1 MSRAPRHP
9 PQSLSLCPE
18 PGALSW
24 GGLHPG
30 PPTEATAF
38 VRVQATTTWYPK
50 RARVERGGRQT
61 DVPGPSSPSQFVV
74 SLPRARGS
82 VMGRASPRA
91 TDGGHSIRM
100 CAGNHHLVP
109 QRARVERGGCPT
121 DVPGPLSPSQFVV
134 SLPRARGSVMGRAS
148 PWVTDGGHSVR
159 TFTTAQR
166 SLMILLQVNLGKP
179 CYDFYCLLNDQ
190 VPTRAVHCFRD
201 TRSPGLHLG
210 PSGTLARRERV
221 WVMLLRS
228 PTIEQGLDTPH
239 LLSMGKAVTRP
250 REREQ
255 RPDTPMPSA
264 VSKVSR

>member
-91 TDGGHSIRM
+91 
-100 CAGNHHLVP
+100 
-109 QRARVERGGCPT
+109 
-121 DVPGPLSPSQFVV
+121 
-134 SLPRARGSVMGRAS
+134 
-148 PWVTDGGHSVR
+148 TDGGHSVR